1 MFKKSTAAVLGLN
14 MLISPALSAAAP
26 AIPGFYGQVALPTVS
41 ASTLPQVKLNPDG
54 TQAAVGAVVG
64 NPSGNSLVIDQNESR
79 AVIDWSAFNIGKD
92 ASVRFN
98 QGTGTPGTESWRP
111 DSSFAALNR
120 IYDANPSQILGSLS
134 ADGKVYLINQNG
146 ILFAPGSQ
154 VNVNSLV
161 GSSLNLK
168 DADFMNGLLHFR
180 SENYQHAG
188 YDPANPAGNLTL
200 PPPDPEAAV
209 ANHGNLS
216 TTTGGS
222 VFLLAPVV
230 ENGGSITTPQG
241 KAYLVAVKGAGEGAT
256 PENSELRIVEYSEP
270 GTLDVRYSTSAVAGS
285 AANLEGGRIV
295 ADSGRV
301 GLYGATVRQDGLI
314 RAVTAVKRGGEIY
327 LAARDR
333 VITGANSVTETP
345 VSASE
350 ETADQSFAF
359 SGGRIKIGGLAT
371 KSDETSEPV
380 LEPLSRIEHYGAITA
395 PSGEVTLNAVE
406 RIFLDT
412 GSSIDVAGLWLER
425 PAEANL
431 LTVQLNSVELK
442 NDYGQKNGELKGDT
456 ITVDVAV
463 GSSIGD
469 LSGAYLAREKTA
481 EERST
486 KGGTVTLGAPE
497 LKVPGSDRPYI
508 LGELIVKEGA
518 KIDFSGGGTH
528 YAAGALG
535 TTKLVSGNKIYD
547 IGSAPQ
553 WLKYRNLD
561 YQKFEHQRF
570 GVTEEFKGV
579 YYGGGAPV
587 LSYTPAR
594 TVGSDAGQLSVAARK
609 LVLDGD
615 LAGRVTRGHL
625 QTAVTAHTD
634 EEHRDYDISV
644 ARGLE
649 EPVGGTLL
657 IGRDPGETVASDD
670 ANQGGLLFDSAL
682 GDITVKAGTASLGEF
697 HADSELTREG
707 AELSAQVLNDAGL
720 SRLGLYGN
728 GTVVIEADAS
738 INLMPGGSFSATAR
752 RIEHHGE
759 LHAAGGSAKFSLRD
773 NVTSHQNLFNPA
785 TGSLDTV
792 NEEYRPVASTLYFAQ
807 GSVVSVSGETIDNSR
822 PESGTGAALRPGRTN
837 GGQITIQDQTAEG
850 ALEGNNLVLAEGALL
865 DVSGGYQISQ
875 KGKVSGGNA
884 GTVDLR
890 AQNLSLAGE
899 LRGLAL
905 AGKKGGE
912 VKLHAGEIVVG
923 SSGANL
929 PAGSEPDAAP
939 PAEQDGKL
947 LLAQDRFRD
956 SGFTRIALSA
966 VNDVTFAEGVTLEAS
981 QARLAQPSRA
991 GLAGGPF
998 QPAPEVAGSAE
1009 YLGATSLSATAGAK
1023 IYNGPLL
1030 DPNSSVLPNLEA
1042 KVEVAAGATLKTAP
1056 GGKINLTGPKVRV
1069 AGDLEAPGG
1078 SVTLKAT
1085 RGDLELSGSVKA
1097 TGYLKPDSTV
1107 VAGRPAGDIPQSAG
1121 SVSLEAAKGRVIL
1134 AAGSLV
1140 DVSGTPASE
1149 RLVRGN
1155 DGAVAVQAAGDPGEL
1170 KLSYAT
1176 DLVLDGEIRA
1186 GRGYREGAGGTL
1198 TVHKND
1204 TESSG
1209 LVVSAADVQRY
1220 QESGFDALTFKNSKA
1235 LLFEGGA
1242 ELEVGRS
1249 LTLDAPEI
1257 RGSGGD
1263 VSVEA
1268 PWVRLVNSGTANSQP
1283 VAAGGEEGRLTVS
1296 GEWVDVEGSLALT
1309 GFDRVEVAAER
1320 DLRLSDRIYSD
1331 PQSSGH
1337 QLWAGNL
1344 DTQGDLTLKAARIYP
1359 TTAADFTINAQGK
1372 VTILPGEEPDT
1383 RPIYSAG
1390 GKLTVN
1396 AAQGIEQRG
1405 VLVAPMGSITLDGK
1419 EGRVLL
1425 AEGSVTATSAEVAVA
1440 YGSYDGTF
1448 WTVKDIDQG
1457 NKGAE
1462 VTGAPEKSIELQGD
1476 EVVLKDG
1483 ARLEADGG
1491 GSVYTYLYQPGIEG
1505 TVNPISGSGRYVI
1518 LPDNSLQ
1525 LPGFV
1530 DANGKTVGAVQLE
1543 RVRLDDGTWLEAGTY
1558 SLLPEQYA
1566 FLPGALVISE
1576 LGSVVSPG
1584 TQPRTQEGY
1593 QVVAGHATYLGT
1605 GIESSAQ
1612 RGYAIRSAEQVLREG
1627 NFTLRGEVGNFH
1639 EGGQFGA
1646 GDGGSLAVKGKT
1658 AVMAASFQAA
1668 PLAGYRPGSM
1678 ELSGTRITVQETAP
1692 ELATDFGFDSAMPEE
1707 LRGKLELSAEALS
1720 GRDLSSL
1727 KLGNEQETETITVLA
1742 GSELTSR
1749 NITLAARDKI
1759 KVESGAAV
1767 QGLSEEGGSVTL
1779 SAPTGEVT
1787 VEAGA
1792 RLRASKAIDLDGRDL
1807 ILKGELAIDDTEQG
1821 RLGLTSDAIYFVAD
1835 DFAKGADQHG
1845 LFVGE
1850 NFSDT
1855 FSDYQEVALTSRSS
1869 VTFLRDVDVKVGVRD
1884 TQPTDGGTASQS
1896 AQGTLTLDAGSI
1908 AGSTLVSLE
1917 AGRIVLQN
1925 SGAAAADPAQGTSG
1939 SIALQAKEITVAGA
1953 DGGSIALDGFK
1964 TVRLASRN
1972 DLTLQGK
1979 GSLKTGGYLELS
1991 AARVTTSYYRD
2002 KETPYTA
2009 ADFQVEAKGAVKIEQ
2024 SGGSAGSV
2032 ATPGGNLAIK
2042 GQSITQSGIIEVASG
2057 QVELT
2062 ATGSGASDGIF
2073 LAQGAQ
2079 ILARGSKV
2087 ATAQPEH
2094 YEYLSGGRVAL
2105 KSEAGALELAAG
2117 SLVDVSAAA
2126 GGGDAG
2132 AIVLTAPSRTAKLEG
2147 ELKGKAGTGGR
2158 GGSLALDS
2166 TGFNLA
2172 QVNGKLNAGG
2182 FTERIAIRGRQGDL
2196 ALGSG
2201 EVLQGRDVTLTADQG
2216 SLSIAGRILA
2226 DGNSIDQDGGRVELN
2241 AGTKLTLESGA
2252 EISAKGA
2259 GPEGAGGEVALNA
2272 AAQQKV
2278 DGEYALKVKPDAWID
2293 VSGQG
2298 KGGSVALRAYRIG
2311 NDVNLAALPGGAIV
2325 GADRVS
2331 VEAAKSYTVN
2341 GTIAAAHTVARSGDV
2356 PDVSSV
2362 YDYDAYR
2369 YMNDNG
2375 SALKSRLFGAAQSD
2389 PNYRLQAGIELKSD
2403 AGQDLTLASSWDL
2416 TSWRYLDQPGVL
2428 TLRSG
2433 NNLNLKGNL
2442 TDHPTARNQL
2452 TSATM
2457 QDSWGM
2463 NLVAGADQGSARTL
2477 AVRQPGEGGDLVIA
2491 DGKAVYSENAPIRFA
2506 SARDTRIGTG
2516 AAPGYMVNSSMAYNV
2531 ASYGGAIRG
2540 ETGRDLALKDGAIQN
2555 AVGEVELRVGRDLS
2569 LNNAAIRTTGEYAF
2583 GAEVETGPGSGIIRQ
2598 AQMTDYWSYRN
2609 GGDIEI
2615 EVAGDL
2621 AGFVNDTVSSADKA
2635 GKGNAWD
2642 YSYGGGTA
2650 LNKKNK
2656 QLSASFE
2663 GVDSTEG
2670 IATMGG
2676 GDIAV
2681 RTGGNFTSQIG
2692 AFGKE
2697 ALVDGKDLGQGDLTV
2712 ISGGDL
2718 NGRFRVM
2725 NGAATLTAAGN
2736 FGGTGQQEGEAK
2748 PQVIEMGDA
2757 QLKVLAQGDV
2767 QLGAVLNPD
2776 NTRDQLFFGSE
2787 GGKWNL
2793 TYSEQSSMQVAS
2805 LAGDVNFYGTSD
2817 FDAYTALPSEYDLAQ
2832 RQRVLPPSVTMSAAG
2847 DLNLKNEFA
2856 LAPSHDGNLQ
2866 LFAGGSIKGGYG
2878 ANSKAKL
2885 YMTDRA
2891 PEGVYGYQQV
2901 TDLKLDL
2908 DEISEKSVAHR
2919 GDQAPVLVRAGKDIE
2934 NLQLYLTKKAEVTAG
2949 IDAGPDGVIKGGD
2962 IRGLVFSGQN
2972 IAADDVTSIRAGGDI
2987 HYDYLAEGASTGN
3000 VIPADFGIQLAGPG
3014 ALVVQAGRNIELGN
3028 SQGIKSTGNSLN
3040 PGLGGKGADLVVV
3053 AGARKRVD
3061 AGGVEQFV
3069 MLNPADAVTFFN
3081 GQGGKSD
3088 HEDDALNGL
3097 RLAGREYTD
3106 LKGKGETE
3114 QAEERL
3120 EQARQAIV
3128 RPWFDAPGE
3137 EGAEQVGTISMTS
3150 SQISTTKS
3158 DDNIYILAKSALN
3171 VGKTAFVDSQTMQST
3186 GITTASGGAINIYAG
3201 GDINV
3206 NESRVMTFRGGDIMA
3221 WSDRGNINAGRGS
3234 KTTVNAAP
3242 PTLNDRGEL
3251 VFSPP
3256 AVGSGLRALSYD
3268 PDGFDGPL
3276 EAPEPGDIDI
3286 FAPDGEVDAGEAG
3299 IAGGK
3304 VTIGAVTVANVGNI
3318 DAGGGSV
3325 GLPAAADSS
3334 VSLGALGGAGSV
3346 AENGKMIDQVSGLG
3360 SAQERFEQQ
3369 ANAVD
3374 DFMSRWLDVKII
3386 SFD

>member
-1 MFKKSTAAVLGLN
+1 MLKKSTAAVLGLN

-41 ASTLPQVKLNPDG
+41 ANTLPQVKLNPDG

-64 NPSGNSLVIDQNESR
+64 APSGNSLVINQHESR

-98 QGTGTPGTESWRP
+98 QGAGTPGTASWQP
-111 DSSFAALNR
+111 DSSYAALNR
-120 IYDANPSQILGSLS
+120 IHDANTSQILGSLQ

-146 ILFAPGSQ
+146 ILFGPGSQ

-161 GSSLNLK
+161 GSTLNLK

-188 YDPANPAGNLTL
+188 YDPANAAGNLTL
-200 PPPDPEAAV
+200 PAPDPEAAV
-209 ANHGNLS
+209 ANHGNLG

-241 KAYLVAVKGAGEGAT
+241 KAYLVAVRGAGEGAT
-256 PENSELRIVEYSEP
+256 PENSELKIVEYSEP

-285 AANLEGGRIV
+285 AVNLEGGRIV

-333 VITGANSVTETP
+333 VSTGAHSVTETP
-345 VSASE
+345 VSDSG

-359 SGGRIKIGGLAT
+359 SGGSVKIGGLAT
-371 KSDETSEPV
+371 KTDETSEPV
-380 LEPLSRIEHYGAITA
+380 LEPLNRIEHYGAITA

-442 NDYGQKNGELKGDT
+442 NDYGQKNGELKGDA

-486 KGGTVTLGAPE
+486 KGGSVTLGAPE
-497 LKVPGSDRPYI
+497 LKLPGSDRPYI
-508 LGELIVKEGA
+508 LAELIVKEGA
-518 KIDFSGGGTH
+518 KIDFSGGGIH

-535 TTKLVSGNKIYD
+535 TTKLASGNKIYD

-570 GVTEEFKGV
+570 GVTEEFKGL

-625 QTAVTAHTD
+625 QTAITAHTD
-634 EEHRDYDISV
+634 EEHRDYDVSV

-649 EPVGGTLL
+649 EPVGGALL
-657 IGRDPGETVASDD
+657 VGRDPGETVASDD
-670 ANQGGLLFDSAL
+670 ANQGGLLFDSAV
-682 GDITVKAGTASLGEF
+682 GDITVKAATASLGEF

-728 GTVVIEADAS
+728 GSVTTEADAS

-759 LHAAGGSAKFSLRD
+759 LHAAGGSAMFSLRD
-773 NVTSHQNLFNPA
+773 DVTSHQSLFNPA
-785 TGSLDTV
+785 TGSLDTA

-807 GSVVSVSGETIDNSR
+807 GSVVSVSGETIDNSQ
-822 PESGTGAALRPGRTN
+822 PESGSGAALRPGRTS
-837 GGQITIQDQTAEG
+837 GGQITIQDQTTEG
-850 ALEGNNLVLAEGALL
+850 ALEGNNLVLAQGALL

-890 AQNLSLAGE
+890 ARNLSLAGE

-923 SSGANL
+923 QSGAIL

-947 LLAQDRFRD
+947 LLAQDRFED

-966 VNDVTFAEGVTLEAS
+966 VNDVTFAEGVALEPS
-981 QARLAQPSRA
+981 RARLDLPPRA

-998 QPAPEVAGSAE
+998 QPAPEMAGSAE

-1030 DPNSSVLPNLEA
+1030 DPSSSVLPNLEA
-1042 KVEVAAGATLKTAP
+1042 KVEVAAGATLKSAP
-1056 GGKINLTGPKVRV
+1056 GGKINLTGPRVRV
-1069 AGDLEAPGG
+1069 AGELEAPGG
-1078 SVTLKAT
+1078 SVALKAT

-1097 TGYLKPDSTV
+1097 TGYLKPDTTV

-1121 SVSLEAAKGRVIL
+1121 SVSLEAAKGSVIL
-1134 AAGSLV
+1134 RAGSRV
-1140 DVSGTPASE
+1140 DLSGTQASE
-1149 RLVRGN
+1149 RLVRGK
-1155 DGAVAVQAAGDPGEL
+1155 DGAAVAVQAAGDPGEL
-1170 KLSYAT
+1170 KLSYASE
-1176 DLVLDGEIRA
+1176 LKLDGEIVA
-1186 GRGYREGAGGTL
+1186 GRGYREGVGGTL

-1209 LVVSAADVQRY
+1209 LAVSAADVERY

-1235 LLFEGGA
+1235 LIFEGGT

-1268 PWVRLVNSGTANSQP
+1268 PWVRLVNSGTESSQP
-1283 VAAGGEEGRLTVS
+1283 LAPGGGEGRLTVS
-1296 GEWVDVEGSLALT
+1296 GEWVDAEGSLALT
-1309 GFDRVEVAAER
+1309 GFDRVEVAAGR

-1331 PQSSGH
+1331 PQSSGS
-1337 QLWAGNL
+1337 QTWAGNL
-1344 DTQGDLTLKAARIYP
+1344 DTRGDLTLKADRIYP
-1359 TTAADFTINAQGK
+1359 TSAADFTINARGK

-1396 AAQGIEQRG
+1396 AVGGIEQRG
-1405 VLVAPMGSITLDGK
+1405 VLAAPMGSITLDGK

-1425 AEGSVTATSAEVAVA
+1425 AEGSVTATSAQVPVA

-1457 NKGAE
+1457 NKGGE
-1462 VTGAPEKSIELQGD
+1462 VTGAPEKSIKVLGD

-1483 ARLEADGG
+1483 AHLEADGG

-1518 LPDNSLQ
+1518 LPDNSVQ
-1525 LPGFV
+1525 IPGLV
-1530 DANGKTVGAVQLE
+1530 DAKGKAVGAVQLE

-1576 LGSVVSPG
+1576 LGSVVAPG
-1584 TQPRTQEGY
+1584 TQPRTKEGY
-1593 QVVAGHATYLGT
+1593 QVVAGRGTYLGT
-1605 GIESSAQ
+1605 GIEPPAQ

-1639 EGGQFGA
+1639 EGGEFGA
-1646 GDGGSLAVKGKT
+1646 GDGGSLAVNGKT
-1658 AVMAASFQAA
+1658 TVMAASFQAA
-1668 PLAGYRPGSM
+1668 PLAGYQPGSM

-1692 ELATDFGFDSAMPEE
+1692 ELAAEFGFDSAIPEE
-1707 LRGKLELSAEALS
+1707 LRGRLELSAQALS
-1720 GRDLSSL
+1720 GRELSSL
-1727 KLGNEQETETITVLA
+1727 KLGNEQETESITVQQ
-1742 GSELTSR
+1742 GSELSSR
-1749 NITLAARDKI
+1749 NVTLAARDRVT
-1759 KVESGAAV
+1759 VESGAAV
-1767 QGLSEEGGSVTL
+1767 GGLSEDGGSVTIA
-1779 SAPTGEVT
+1779 APLGEVT
-1787 VEAGA
+1787 VEEGA
-1792 RLRASKAIDLDGRDL
+1792 KLRASNAIDLDGRDL
-1807 ILKGELAIDDTEQG
+1807 TLKGELAIDDAEG
-1821 RLGLTSDAIYFVAD
+1821 RLGLKSDAIFFVAD
-1835 DFAKGADQHG
+1835 GFAKGADQHG
-1845 LFVGE
+1845 LFLTE
-1850 NFSDT
+1850 NQSDT

-1869 VTFLRDVDVKVGVRD
+1869 VTFLRDADVKVGVRD
-1884 TQPTDGGTASQS
+1884 TLPTEGGAASQS
-1896 AQGTLTLDAGSI
+1896 ARGTLTLDAGSI
-1908 AGSTLVSLE
+1908 AGSTEVSLE
-1917 AGRIVLQN
+1917 AGRIVLRN

-1939 SIALQAKEITVAGA
+1939 SIALKAKEISVAA
-1953 DGGSIALDGFK
+1953 DGGSIAVDGFK

-1972 DLTLQGK
+1972 DLTLQGA
-1979 GSLKTGGYLELS
+1979 GSLKTGGDLELS

-2002 KETPYTA
+2002 QDTPYTA
-2009 ADFQVEAKGAVKIEQ
+2009 ADFLIDAKGGVKIEQ

-2032 ATPGGNLAIK
+2032 TTPGGNLAIE
-2042 GQSITQSGIIEVASG
+2042 GRSITQSGTIEVASG

-2062 ATGSGASDGIF
+2062 ATGSGAGDGIF
-2073 LAQGAQ
+2073 LSQGAQ

-2087 ATAQPEH
+2087 ATAQPGH

-2105 KSEAGALELAAG
+2105 NSEGGSLELGAG

-2132 AIVLTAPSRTAKLEG
+2132 GIALTAPSRAARLEG
-2147 ELKGKAGTGGR
+2147 ELKGEAGTGGR

-2166 TGFNLA
+2166 TSVNLA
-2172 QVNGKLNAGG
+2172 QLNGKLSAGG
-2182 FTERIAIRGRQGDL
+2182 FTERLAIRSRQGDL
-2196 ALGSG
+2196 ALNAG

-2216 SLSIAGRILA
+2216 GINVAGRIVA
-2226 DGNSIDQDGGRVELN
+2226 DGNGIDRDGGRVELN
-2241 AGTKLTLESGA
+2241 AGTRLTLESGA
-2252 EISAKGA
+2252 EISAQGA
-2259 GPEGAGGEVALNA
+2259 GPDGAGGEVALNA
-2272 AAQQKV
+2272 AAEQKIE
-2278 DGEYALKVKPDAWID
+2278 GEYALKVKPGAWID
-2293 VSGQG
+2293 VSGERR
-2298 KGGSVALRAYRIG
+2298 GGSVALRAYRIG
-2311 NDVNLAALPGGAIV
+2311 NDVNMAGLPGGAIV
-2325 GADRVS
+2325 GADRVA
-2331 VEAAKSYTVN
+2331 VEAARSYTVN
-2341 GTIAAAHTVARSGDV
+2341 GAIAAAHTAARSGEA
-2356 PDVSSV
+2356 PEQSSV

-2369 YMNDNG
+2369 FMNDNG

-2389 PNYRLQAGIELKSD
+2389 PDYRLQAGIELRSE
-2403 AGQDLTLASSWDL
+2403 AGRELTLASNWDL

-2433 NNLNLKGNL
+2433 GNLNIQGNL

-2463 NLVAGADQGSARTL
+2463 NLAAGADQGSARTL
-2477 AVRQPGEGGDLVIA
+2477 AVRQPGAGGDLVIA
-2491 DGKAVYSENAPIRFA
+2491 DSKAVYSENAPIRFA
-2506 SARDTRIGTG
+2506 SARDTRIGKG
-2516 AAPGYMVNSSMAYNV
+2516 AAAGYMVNGSMAYNL
-2531 ASYGGAIRG
+2531 AAYGGAIRG
-2540 ETGRDLALKDGAIQN
+2540 ETGRDLALKDGAIQT
-2555 AVGEVELRVGRDLS
+2555 AVGDVELRVGRDLN
-2569 LNNAAIRTTGEYAF
+2569 LNNAAIRSTGEYAF
-2583 GAEVETGPGSGIIRQ
+2583 GSEVETGPGSGIIRQ

-2615 EVAGDL
+2615 EAAGDL

-2681 RTGGNFTSQIG
+2681 RTGGSFNSQIG
-2692 AFGKE
+2692 AFGRK
-2697 ALVDGKDLGQGDLTV
+2697 APVDGQDLGQGDLTV
-2712 ISGGDL
+2712 TSGGDL
-2718 NGRFRVM
+2718 NGRFRVT
-2725 NGAATLTAAGN
+2725 NGRATLTSAGGFGSAAAQAGK
-2736 FGGTGQQEGEAK
+2736 GGA
-2748 PQVIEMGDA
+2748 QVVELADA

-2767 QLGAVLNPD
+2767 HLGAVLNPD
-2776 NTRDQLFFGSE
+2776 NTRAQLFLDSA
-2787 GGKWNL
+2787 GGTWNL
-2793 TYSEQSSMQVAS
+2793 TYSKESSMIVAS
-2805 LAGDVNFYGTSD
+2805 LGGDVTFYGGSAFDGYTSE
-2817 FDAYTALPSEYDLAQ
+2817 PSGYDLAL
-2832 RQRVLPPSVTMSAAG
+2832 RERVLPATVTMAAAG
-2847 DLNLKNEFA
+2847 DLNLRNEFA
-2856 LAPSHDGNLQ
+2856 LAPSADGNLG

-2878 ANSKAKL
+2878 DNSKAKL

-2908 DEISEKSVAHR
+2908 DEIGEKSVAHR
-2919 GDQAPVLVRAGKDIE
+2919 GDQAPVLVRAGRDIE

-2949 IDAGPDGVIKGGD
+2949 VDAGPDGVIEGGD

-2987 HYDYLAEGASTGN
+2987 HYDFLPEGASTGN

-3028 SQGIKSTGNSLN
+3028 SQGIRSTGNSLN

-3061 AGGVEQFV
+3061 ADGLERFV
-3069 MLNPADAVTFFN
+3069 MLNPADAVTIFS

-3097 RLAGREYTD
+3097 RLAGQEYTD

-3114 QAEERL
+3114 LAEERL

-3137 EGAEQVGTISMTS
+3137 AAEEPQGTISMTS
-3150 SQISTTKS
+3150 SQIGTTKS
-3158 DDNIYILAKSALN
+3158 EDNIYILAQSALN

-3201 GDINV
+3201 GDVNV
-3206 NESRVMTFRGGDIMA
+3206 NESRVMTFRGGDIMV

-3276 EAPEPGDIDI
+3276 VAPDPGDIDI
-3286 FAPDGEVDAGEAG
+3286 YAPDGEVDAGEAG

-3346 AENGKMIDQVSGLG
+3346 AENGRMIDQVSGLG
-3360 SAQERFEQQ
+3360 SAQEKLEQQ
-3369 ANAVD
+3369 ASAVD